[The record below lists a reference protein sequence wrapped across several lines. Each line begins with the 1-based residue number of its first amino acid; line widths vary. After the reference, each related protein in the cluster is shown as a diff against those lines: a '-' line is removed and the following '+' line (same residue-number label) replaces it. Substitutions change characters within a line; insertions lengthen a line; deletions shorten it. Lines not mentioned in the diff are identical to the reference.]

1 MPYLLNTECFW
12 ITYVYTHRSKHAR
25 NHRRIS
31 KMTSPLEVWQGI
43 GAADRGRVPQHGLHI
58 TLRMTPFY
66 PGHYRLHWTPPGYCR
81 LLHEYLRVFTDLTAT
96 FNAYR
101 AGSGAV
107 VYKQCGWDEANILD
121 DFTSKTHDPMHYL
134 FDVLLPPSNTLWN
147 GAATKPLHHASPYWH
162 TNAVECEYRS
172 ILRMYESQNRFGWRR
187 IKIYRSTTRLG
198 QIRYA
203 FTTPFPQLVFALPL
217 AGRQIRWMLAALAA
231 PGMFGSENTRRF
243 NTNIHG
249 HYGCVQHQHRSV
261 DHVHETMWGKLG

>member
-107 VYKQCGWDEANILD
+107 VYKHCGWDEANILD
-121 DFTSKTHDPMHYL
+121 DFTSKTMIRCITYL
-134 FDVLLPPSNTLWN
+134 TCFSHCQTPCETALPQNHCIMPLHIGILTPSNVNTD
-147 GAATKPLHHASPYWH
+147 PYY
-162 TNAVECEYRS
+162 ACMRV
-172 ILRMYESQNRFGWRR
+172 
-187 IKIYRSTTRLG
+187 KI
-198 QIRYA
+198 
-203 FTTPFPQLVFALPL
+203 ALD
-217 AGRQIRWMLAALAA
+217 GE
-231 PGMFGSENTRRF
+231 G
-243 NTNIHG
+243 
-249 HYGCVQHQHRSV
+249 
-261 DHVHETMWGKLG
+261 